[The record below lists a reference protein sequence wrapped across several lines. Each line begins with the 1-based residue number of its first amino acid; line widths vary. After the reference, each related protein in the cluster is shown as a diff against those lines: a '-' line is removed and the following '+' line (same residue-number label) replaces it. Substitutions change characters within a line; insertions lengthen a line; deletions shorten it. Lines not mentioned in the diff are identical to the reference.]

1 MATGGSA
8 SAASEIEVDSI
19 CRTLQELRAAAA
31 KQADACVAGVALSVM
46 WRVTGVSPCVDMH
59 IRGVR
64 WTYGEPLIEKKTQV
78 QLNVK
83 QSRQLAGAPRL
94 YPAKTVT
101 MRFRPPTGL
110 MV

>member
-46 WRVTGVSPCVDMH
+46 WRVEGVSPYVGNH
-59 IRGVR
+59 
-64 WTYGEPLIEKKTQV
+64 K
-78 QLNVK
+78 
-83 QSRQLAGAPRL
+83 GA
-94 YPAKTVT
+94 
-101 MRFRPPTGL
+101 
-110 MV
+110 